1 MRYASGFITA
11 INLRIYLTSAVHN
24 LVHPHEL
31 FVLFCHSLLQYIE
44 SSLIFHQLLF
54 FSLFFGSFPFIAALF
69 HAGLSSSSS
78 SSPVCR
84 KNPLSRAARKL
95 EPPEQAI

>member
-1 MRYASGFITA
+1 VLYASGFITA
-11 INLRIYLTSAVHN
+11 INLSIYLTSAVHN

-69 HAGLSSSSS
+69 HAGLSSSSPS
-78 SSPVCR
+78 SSSSSLQSAG
-84 KNPLSRAARKL
+84 KIHSA
-95 EPPEQAI
+95 EQPEN